1 MRKLLEFDVNP
12 VLISWVFS
20 FLTKRTQR
28 VRIGQV
34 LSEAV
39 ATNTGAP
46 QGYVL
51 SPTLF
56 TLYTAD
62 CRLRDLVN
70 LLLKF
75 ADDTSLSGLI
85 LKNDES
91 AYRLAAEELVQW
103 CDDNFLELNVTKT
116 KELIMDFRRTK
127 SAVDPIIIKGEPV
140 EMVDT
145 YKYLGTIIDNQLD
158 WSPNVDA
165 VCKRANQRLFF
176 LRKLR
181 QFHVDPQIL
190 HLFYQA
196 TIQSVVSFNQLC
208 YHSSAKKG
216 DMERLEK
223 IVKRAGSI
231 IGSELQPLSTQFP
244 SVALK
249 KLSMIRSDDR
259 HPLHQALA
267 SCEPTPQSCR
277 WCCLGYGQTEET
289 IPLMSPPWEP
299 GNNQLHPKQQLL
311 TRRLSKP
318 SHRPSSKP

>member
-1 MRKLLEFDVNP
+1 MKTE
-12 VLISWVFS
+12 
-20 FLTKRTQR
+20 
-28 VRIGQV
+28 
-34 LSEAV
+34 
-39 ATNTGAP
+39 
-46 QGYVL
+46 
-51 SPTLF
+51 
-56 TLYTAD
+56 
-62 CRLRDLVN
+62 
-70 LLLKF
+70 
-75 ADDTSLSGLI
+75 
-85 LKNDES
+85 
-91 AYRLAAEELVQW
+91 EELVQW
-103 CDDNFLELNVTKT
+103 RDDNFLELNVTKT

-231 IGSELQPLSTQFP
+231 IGSELQPLSTRFP

-267 SCEPTPQSCR
+267 SCEPTP
-277 WCCLGYGQTEET
+277 
-289 IPLMSPPWEP
+289 
-299 GNNQLHPKQQLL
+299 PKI
-311 TRRLSKP
+311 R
-318 SHRPSSKP
+318 SSTYHYY